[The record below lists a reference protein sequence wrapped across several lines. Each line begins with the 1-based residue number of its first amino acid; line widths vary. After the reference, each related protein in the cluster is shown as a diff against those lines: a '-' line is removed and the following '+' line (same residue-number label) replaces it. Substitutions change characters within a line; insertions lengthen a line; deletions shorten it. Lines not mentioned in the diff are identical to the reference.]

1 MTRTIPRALRAGLRD
16 VRRGL
21 QLAAL
26 LRRSPVSAAR
36 FEDDVRAQL
45 ARRVENFLWSIEHL
59 IFAHRDSPY
68 RPLLDAAGYDLP
80 RIRELVLRLGLE
92 AALDRLWQDGVY
104 VRVQEFKGREAAV
117 RHGRTFRFRERD
129 FANPRAPGV
138 LWGQS
143 SGSRSGG
150 TQTEVSVDD
159 LLYHTRLLAWMLERY
174 GLQDRDVVVWLTPGA
189 GLERVVRFSLAG
201 RRPLRWFSP
210 VGFSSPSVP
219 LMLAIARAAGAGPL
233 PRLHIVPPERVLE
246 IARDIQRVN
255 TRRGL
260 LVAAFVNSALRLVLA
275 AEEAG
280 IALGDVAFLLMGE
293 PVTPVKRRQL
303 EERGFQVF
311 SRFGFF
317 ELGEPAW
324 ACLAPRTSDDLHVM
338 TDMVAVRQYPRV
350 VDGDGTTVFA
360 YLFTS
365 LLPHARHVLLNMETG
380 DYGGLEERSCGCFL
394 DRIGLRL
401 HMHTIR
407 SFEKLTAEGIT
418 FLGPTL
424 IELLEDVLPRRFGGD
439 SRHYQLVEGED
450 ARGFTKLY
458 LLVSPHLGP
467 LDEAA
472 LRRTLLA
479 ELGVRHLDPVYG
491 RSVATVWSQ
500 ADTIQ
505 IVRRDPL
512 PTTAGKVLH
521 LHRVRGALL

>member
-1 MTRTIPRALRAGLRD
+1 MTRSLPRALRAGVRE

-26 LRRSPVSAAR
+26 MRRAPVCTAQP
-36 FEDDVRAQL
+36 EDDVRARL
-45 ARRVENFLWSIEHL
+45 ARRAEHFLWTVEHL
-59 IFAHRDSPY
+59 NFARQDSPY

-80 RIRELVLRLGLE
+80 RIRQLVACLGLD

-104 VRVQEFKGREAAV
+104 VRIQEFKGREAAV

-138 LWGQS
+138 LRGQS

-159 LLYHTRLLAWMLERY
+159 LLHHTRLLAWMLERY
-174 GLQDRDVVVWLTPGA
+174 GLQERDVVVWLTPGA
-189 GLERVVRFSLAG
+189 GLERVVRFALAG

-219 LMLAIARAAGAGPL
+219 LMLTVARAAGAGPL
-233 PRLHIVPPERVLE
+233 PRPHVVPPDRVLE
-246 IARDIQRVN
+246 IARYIHRVN

-324 ACLAPRTSDDLHVM
+324 ACLAPRESDDLHVM
-338 TDMVAVRQYPRV
+338 TDMVAVRQYPRA
-350 VDGDGTTVFA
+350 VDRNGTTVPAF
-360 YLFTS
+360 LFTS
-365 LLPHARHVLLNMETG
+365 LLPWARHVMLNMETG

-394 DRIGLRL
+394 DRAGLRL
-401 HMHTIR
+401 HMHTVR

-418 FLGPTL
+418 FLGPSL

-450 ARGFTKLY
+450 AQGFTKLY
-458 LLVSPHLGP
+458 LLVSPRLGP
-467 LDEAA
+467 LDETA

-479 ELGVRHLDPVYG
+479 ELGMRHLDPVYG
-491 RSVATVWSQ
+491 RTVAAVWSQ

-521 LHRVRGALL
+521 LHRVTGALT